1 MLTALAI
8 LFILVWAIA
17 RGAGGVLVKQLYHAY
32 NNDRFDYARTG
43 QRGRQVVVL
52 ERALSFARW
61 TAVLSF
67 VAAALLL
74 LTILV
79 RIAP

>member
-1 MLTALAI
+1 MTALTI
-8 LFILVWAIA
+8 LFALVWAIA
-17 RGAGGVLVKQLYHAY
+17 RGSAGILVKQLYHAY

-67 VAAALLL
+67 VAAVLLL
-74 LTILV
+74 SIILV